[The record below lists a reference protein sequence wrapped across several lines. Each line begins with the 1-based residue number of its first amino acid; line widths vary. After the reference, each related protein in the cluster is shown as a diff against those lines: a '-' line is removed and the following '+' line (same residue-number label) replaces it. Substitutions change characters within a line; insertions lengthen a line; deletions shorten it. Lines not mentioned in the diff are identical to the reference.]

1 MAWAGQR
8 GLCPSAVW
16 AGLTP
21 GRVLHTQVLPWWV
34 TFAERV
40 IRQGIVSDVF
50 RLGQPVIS

>member
-40 IRQGIVSDVF
+40 VRQGIVSDVF